1 MPVTTSLPLRDPL
14 PGPGLF
20 EFCIDS
26 ISIHIKGLTS
36 AGPDHKTQ
44 LCGLQW
50 AYTTHDSCPR
60 TYSFLET
67 MTPSAFGC
75 MRLRQLD
82 SSVPP
87 PRCEMTHEGPMQGL
101 VPRTVVLFN
110 NNNNNTAVPNLLSP
124 NADRDKD
131 VTSRHGFTAMV
142 SQLSR
147 AVSWGRGVSCDQ
159 DAQQSDIALRPQV
172 GLHTRADPCSSIAD
186 TRTFARFGINLDC
199 YVLQMIV
206 FQCWPTSRGP

>member
-1 MPVTTSLPLRDPL
+1 MQGLLASYGQSQMPVTTSLPLRDPL

-101 VPRTVVLFN
+101 VPRTVLL
-110 NNNNNTAVPNLLSP
+110 NNNNTAVPNPLSP
-124 NADRDKD
+124 NVDHDKD

-142 SQLSR
+142 SQLESSR
-147 AVSWGRGVSCDQ
+147 VLSVGGKGCV
-159 DAQQSDIALRPQV
+159 LRSRHAKARDSLEVPFDRKSV
-172 GLHTRADPCSSIAD
+172 F
-186 TRTFARFGINLDC
+186 TFARTPAQRLHSTP
-199 YVLQMIV
+199 LQGSV
-206 FQCWPTSRGP
+206 

>member
-1 MPVTTSLPLRDPL
+1 MQGLLASYGQSQMPVTTSLPLRDPL

-87 PRCEMTHEGPMQGL
+87 PRCEMTHEWPMQGF
-101 VPRTVVLFN
+101 VPRTVLL
-110 NNNNNTAVPNLLSP
+110 NNNNTAVPNPLSP
-124 NADRDKD
+124 NVDHDKD

-142 SQLSR
+142 SQLESSR
-147 AVSWGRGVSCDQ
+147 VLSVGGKGCV
-159 DAQQSDIALRPQV
+159 LRSRHAKARDSLEVPFDRKSV
-172 GLHTRADPCSSIAD
+172 F
-186 TRTFARFGINLDC
+186 TFARTPAQRLHSTP
-199 YVLQMIV
+199 LQGSV
-206 FQCWPTSRGP
+206 